1 MELHDVVDVNSEHTI
16 KGDTLMALRDVVV
29 DLYTRRNLSG
39 YGCSS
44 IARQLDQIL
53 LEIEVNMLGNFP
65 NTPTN
70 AATDRRSTK

>member
-1 MELHDVVDVNSEHTI
+1 MELHDTVNVESEHII

-29 DLYTRRNLSG
+29 DLYTRRNLSA

-53 LEIEVNMLGNFP
+53 LEIEVDMLGNFP

-70 AATDRRSTK
+70 AAIDRRST